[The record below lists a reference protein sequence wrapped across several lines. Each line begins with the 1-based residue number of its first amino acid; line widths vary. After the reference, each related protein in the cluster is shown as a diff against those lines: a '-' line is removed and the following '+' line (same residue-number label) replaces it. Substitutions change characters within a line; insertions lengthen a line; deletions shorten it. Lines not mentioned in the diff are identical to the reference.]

1 MSISYAQAILAIN
14 PNAEVHVIDD
24 DYDQITWLNISAID
38 KATLDAKKIELQT
51 AEDDEASNWEA
62 NKTSGNQKL
71 LDLGLTQAEIKAVIG
86 FSP

>member
-1 MSISYAQAILAIN
+1 MSISYAQAIQAIN

-24 DYDQITWLNISAID
+24 DYNQITWLNISVID

>member
-14 PNAEVHVIDD
+14 SNAEVHVIDD
-24 DYDQITWLNISAID
+24 DYNQITWLNISVID